1 MINDKIYDLKI
12 YDREESQ
19 QTENTKKVANS

>member
-1 MINDKIYDLKI
+1 MINDKIYDLKM
-12 YDREESQ
+12 YDCEESQ